1 MSVLDIETQLD
12 TQLLVPSDQLIYAL
26 AKKLP
31 SFLERKI
38 GGKLNEFLLKVLVM
52 CVQPIDQ
59 SSCYELST
67 ADWAAMLEH
76 CNSALHWY

>member
-1 MSVLDIETQLD
+1 MH
-12 TQLLVPSDQLIYAL
+12 
-26 AKKLP
+26 LP
-31 SFLERKI
+31 KSCPNSQRAGA

-67 ADWAAMLEH
+67 ADWAAMLKH
-76 CNSALHWY
+76 CNSALHWYYY